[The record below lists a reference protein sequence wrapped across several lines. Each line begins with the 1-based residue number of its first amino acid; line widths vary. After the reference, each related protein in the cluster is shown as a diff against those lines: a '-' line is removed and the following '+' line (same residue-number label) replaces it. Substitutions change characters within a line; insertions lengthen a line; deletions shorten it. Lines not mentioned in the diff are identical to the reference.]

1 VIFNENEF
9 LTNDFE
15 LFKNE
20 LITINTEAL
29 AQYIRDKELPSAKLI
44 WEEEC
49 ESTSPIKQM
58 LQGVDDQKDNDYQE
72 AEYTTAK
79 FELITPPESPP
90 AALLLYII

>member
-9 LTNDFE
+9 FIGNLE

-20 LITINTEAL
+20 LMTINTKTF

-49 ESTSPIKQM
+49 ESTSPLEQM
-58 LQGVDDQKDNDYQE
+58 LQKADDQEDDDHQE
-72 AEYTTAK
+72 A
-79 FELITPPESPP
+79 
-90 AALLLYII
+90 